1 MQKIKKYIG
10 TFGKTQ
16 SKITVDFSQ
25 NSIEFDEIT
34 ENGKRI
40 GIGHYGVDLTRIKK
54 AGMIDNNAVK
64 DVLWKYLKEHFHIN
78 KKIYQLQIVRSKT
91 I

>member
-10 TFGKTQ
+10 TFVKTQ

-34 ENGKRI
+34 GNGKRI
-40 GIGHYGVDLTRIKK
+40 GTAYYGVDLTRIKK
-54 AGMIDNNAVK
+54 AGMLEDNNVCAV
-64 DVLWKYLKEHFHIN
+64 LRKYLKEYFHIN
-78 KKIYQLQIVRSKT
+78 KKIYQLQIIRSKT